1 MIPEARESTGNL
13 EPFARQELTDSA
25 GAKGAGAR
33 VVDILSS
40 MPADSAPDRAAGGLA
55 AGLRMASLGFGGAT
69 LLLGLVVIVGWYT
82 GSRALIQVLPQ
93 FVPMQYNTALG
104 FVLSGA
110 ALLLLIRERGRGAV
124 ALGALAALI
133 GALTLVEY
141 VAQVDLHID
150 ELLMKHDITT
160 ATSHPGR
167 MAPNTAMCFLLVGL
181 AAAWSPRRWPLRSR
195 SLLRVVLVS
204 LAFALSTVAL
214 SGYLTNLETAY
225 GWGNLTRMAIH
236 TAVGFM
242 MVSGGVLLWV
252 WSRDLREDS
261 SLPDWLPAPAGLG
274 ILTATICFWQ
284 ALSAESLR
292 IRSQYGELTSLSL
305 LATVMLIVGTLLA
318 MTAVAAAVLAQRS
331 ARRAREVARSNEA
344 LRAEVGMR
352 QVAQQELQTH
362 RDNLEIVVGE
372 RTQELERA
380 RSDAEAAN
388 RAKSTFLA
396 NMSHELRT
404 PLNAIIGYS
413 EMIAEDMQE
422 EGQQEHVPDLNKI
435 NAAGKH
441 LLALINDV
449 LDLSKIKAGRMDL
462 YLEHFEV
469 EQLLTDV
476 VATALP
482 LVEKKSNRL
491 VTNFEPNLAA
501 GRADVTKVRQ
511 TLFNLLS
518 NAAKFTENGTI
529 TLAARRESGETS
541 ERLIFSVTDTGIGI
555 PPEKLETIFEEFAQA
570 EDHTTRHYGGTGLGL
585 SISRRFAQMMGG
597 DISLESAVG
606 EGSTFTL
613 SLPASVEEFVDSET
627 ASEESAQPSVADHP
641 VLVIDDNAD
650 SRDVLRRTLEDDGHA
665 VATAPG
671 GEEGLAL
678 ARELSPSLILL
689 DVMMPGMDGWAV
701 LRQLKSDPALEAIPV
716 AMVTVVDDERMAF
729 SLGASDYLTKPVDRA
744 RLIEMADTLT
754 SGVQGHV
761 LVVEDDE
768 ASRQVVVR
776 ALTSAGWKVTE
787 AADGQAGLERV
798 AEHCPDLI
806 LLDLMMPVMH
816 GFEFME
822 RLRENEATLD
832 VPVVVLT
839 AKALNAKERE
849 FLAAHAQRVVQKGGG
864 GTSALLPLVRRA
876 VADYRERT
884 GRVV

>member
-1 MIPEARESTGNL
+1 V
-13 EPFARQELTDSA
+13 PFAIEAEGASA
-25 GAKGAGAR
+25 R
-33 VVDILSS
+33 MVDILPG
-40 MPADSAPDRAAGGLA
+40 MPVGSASDRAASGPA
-55 AGLRMASLGFGGAT
+55 AGLRTAGLTCGTGT
-69 LLLGLVVIVGWYT
+69 LLLGLVVIVGWYI
-82 GSRALIQVLPQ
+82 GSRTLIQVLPQ

-110 ALLLLIRERGRGAV
+110 ALLLLIRGRERGAI

-133 GALTLVEY
+133 GALTLAEY
-141 VAQVDLHID
+141 AAQVDLRID

-160 ATSHPGR
+160 ETSHPGR

-181 AAAWSPRRWPLRSR
+181 AVAWSPRRWSLRSR
-195 SLLRVVLVS
+195 SLLRVGLVS

-225 GWGNLTRMAIH
+225 GWGSLTRMAIH

-242 MVSGGVLLWV
+242 MVSSGMLCWV

-261 SLPDWLPAPAGLG
+261 WLPDWLPAPAGLG

-292 IRSQYGELTSLSL
+292 IQAQYDELTSLSQ

-318 MTAVAAAVLAQRS
+318 ITTVAAAVLAQRS
-331 ARRAREVARSNEA
+331 TRRAREVARSNAA
-344 LRAEVGMR
+344 LRDEVEMR
-352 QVAQQELQTH
+352 QVAQHELQTH

-372 RTQELERA
+372 RTRDLERA
-380 RSDAEAAN
+380 RGDAEAAN

-413 EMIAEDMQE
+413 EMLAEDMQDEGE
-422 EGQQEHVPDLNKI
+422 EEHVPDLNKI

-441 LLALINDV
+441 LLTLINDV
-449 LDLSKIKAGRMDL
+449 LDLSKIEAGRMDL

-469 EQLLTDV
+469 EPLLEDV
-476 VATALP
+476 VATATP
-482 LVEKKSNRL
+482 LVKKRSNQL

-501 GRADVTKVRQ
+501 GHADVTKMRQ
-511 TLFNLLS
+511 ALFNLLS

-529 TLAARRESGETS
+529 TLAARRDSGEGG
-541 ERLIFSVTDTGIGI
+541 ERLIFSVADTGIGI
-555 PPEKLETIFEEFAQA
+555 PPDKLETIFEEFSQA
-570 EDHTTRHYGGTGLGL
+570 EDHTTRNYGGTGLGL

-597 DISLESAVG
+597 DISLESVVG

-613 SLPASVEEFVDSET
+613 SLPASVEAVADSEA
-627 ASEESAQPSVADHP
+627 ASEETAQLSVADHP

-701 LRQLKSDPALEAIPV
+701 LRQLKSDPALETIPV

-729 SLGASDYLTKPVDRA
+729 SLGASEYLTKPVDRA
-744 RLIEMADTLT
+744 RLVKIADALT
-754 SGVQGHV
+754 SGAQGHA
-761 LVVEDDE
+761 LVVEDDD
-768 ASRQVVVR
+768 AARQVVAR
-776 ALTSAGWKVTE
+776 ALTSVGWKVTE
-787 AADGQAGLERV
+787 AADGQAGLDRV
-798 AEHCPDLI
+798 AEHRPDLI
-806 LLDLMMPVMH
+806 LLDLMMPAMH

-822 RLRENEATLD
+822 RLRDNEATRD

-839 AKALNAKERE
+839 AKELTTTERD
-849 FLAAHAQRVVQKGGG
+849 FLAAHAQRVVQKSGEGA
-864 GTSALLPLVRRA
+864 SALLPLVRRA
-876 VADYRERT
+876 VAEYRERT
-884 GRVV
+884 G

>member
-1 MIPEARESTGNL
+1 VTL
-13 EPFARQELTDSA
+13 
-25 GAKGAGAR
+25 
-33 VVDILSS
+33 
-40 MPADSAPDRAAGGLA
+40 DSAPDRASGGPA
-55 AGLRMASLGFGGAT
+55 AGLRAAGLALGSGT

-82 GSRALIQVLPQ
+82 GSRTLIQVLPQ

-110 ALLLLIRERGRGAV
+110 ALLLLIRERERGAT
-124 ALGALAALI
+124 ALGSLAALV

-141 VAQVDLHID
+141 AAQVDLRID

-160 ATSHPGR
+160 ETSHPGR
-167 MAPNTAMCFLLVGL
+167 MAPNTALCFMLMGL
-181 AAAWSPRRWPLRSR
+181 ATAWSPRRWSARSR

-242 MVSGGVLLWV
+242 MVSNGMLFWV

-261 SLPDWLPAPAGLG
+261 GLPDWLPAPVGLG

-284 ALSAESLR
+284 ALSAESVR
-292 IRSQYGELTSLSL
+292 IQAQYNELTSLSL

-318 MTAVAAAVLAQRS
+318 ATAFATAVLAQRS
-331 ARRAREVARSNEA
+331 ARRARQVARSNEA
-344 LRAEVGMR
+344 LRDEVEMR
-352 QVAQQELQTH
+352 QVAQHELQTH
-362 RDNLEIVVGE
+362 RDNLEIVVSQ
-372 RTQELERA
+372 RTEELERS
-380 RSDAEAAN
+380 RSEAETAN

-413 EMIAEDMQE
+413 EMLAEDLHD
-422 EGQQEHVPDLNKI
+422 EGQDEHVQDLNKI
-435 NAAGKH
+435 NSAGKH

-449 LDLSKIKAGRMDL
+449 LDLSKIEAGRMDL
-462 YLEHFEV
+462 YLEHYEV
-469 EQLLTDV
+469 EALLTDV
-476 VATALP
+476 VATARP
-482 LVEKKSNRL
+482 LVEKNSNRL
-491 VTNFEPNLAA
+491 VTDFQPNLAA
-501 GRADVTKVRQ
+501 ARADITKVRQ
-511 TLFNLLS
+511 ALFNLLS

-529 TLAARRESGETS
+529 TLTARRDSGEANDQ
-541 ERLIFSVTDTGIGI
+541 LIFSVADTGIGI
-555 PPEKLETIFEEFAQA
+555 PPEKCESIFEEFTQA
-570 EDHTTRHYGGTGLGL
+570 EDHTTRNYGGTGLGL

-597 DISLESAVG
+597 DITLESVVG

-613 SLPASVEEFVDSET
+613 SLPASVEVVADPEV
-627 ASEESAQPSVADHP
+627 ASDESVQPSVGDHP

-650 SRDVLRRTLEDDGHA
+650 SRDVIRRTLEDDGHV

-678 ARELSPSLILL
+678 ARKLSPSLILL

-701 LRQLKSDPALEAIPV
+701 LRQIKTDPALKAIPV

-729 SLGASDYLTKPVDRA
+729 SLGASEYLAKPIDRG
-744 RLIEMADTLT
+744 RLVEMADALT
-754 SGVQGHV
+754 SGAQGHA
-761 LVVEDDE
+761 LVVEDDD
-768 ASRQVVVR
+768 AARQVVVR

-787 AADGQAGLERV
+787 AENGQVGLERV
-798 AEHCPDLI
+798 AEHRPDLI

-822 RLRENEATLD
+822 RLRENEATCD

-839 AKALNAKERE
+839 AKELTTKERE
-849 FLAAHAQRVVQKGGG
+849 FLTAHAQRVVQKSGEGA
-864 GTSALLPLVRRA
+864 SALLPLVRRV
-876 VADYRERT
+876 VAKYRERSD
-884 GRVV
+884 

>member
-1 MIPEARESTGNL
+1 VAL
-13 EPFARQELTDSA
+13 
-25 GAKGAGAR
+25 
-33 VVDILSS
+33 
-40 MPADSAPDRAAGGLA
+40 DSAPARASGDTA
-55 AGLRMASLGFGGAT
+55 ASFRVASLALGSGT

-82 GSRALIQVLPQ
+82 GSRTLIQVLPQ

-110 ALLLLIRERGRGAV
+110 ALLLLIWERERGAI
-124 ALGALAALI
+124 ALGSLAALV

-141 VAQVDLHID
+141 AAQVDLRID
-150 ELLMKHDITT
+150 ELFMKHDITT
-160 ATSHPGR
+160 ETSHPGR
-167 MAPNTAMCFLLVGL
+167 MAPNTAMCFLLMGL
-181 AAAWSPRRWPLRSR
+181 ATAWSPRRWSAKSR

-204 LAFALSTVAL
+204 LAFGLSTVAL

-242 MVSGGVLLWV
+242 MVSNGMLFWV

-261 SLPDWLPAPAGLG
+261 GLPDWLPAPVGLG

-284 ALSAESLR
+284 ALSAESVR
-292 IRSQYGELTSLSL
+292 IQAQYNELTSLSL

-318 MTAVAAAVLAQRS
+318 ITAVAAAVMAQRS
-331 ARRAREVARSNEA
+331 ARRARQVARSNEA
-344 LRAEVGMR
+344 LRDEVKMR
-352 QVAQQELQTH
+352 EVAQHELQTH
-362 RDNLEIVVGE
+362 RDNLEIAVGE
-372 RTQELERA
+372 RTAQLERS
-380 RSDAEAAN
+380 RSEAETAN

-413 EMIAEDMQE
+413 EMLAEDLHDEGQE
-422 EGQQEHVPDLNKI
+422 EHVQDLNKI
-435 NAAGKH
+435 NGAGKH

-449 LDLSKIKAGRMDL
+449 LDLSKIEAGRMDL

-469 EQLLTDV
+469 EALLTDV
-476 VATALP
+476 VATASP
-482 LVEKKSNRL
+482 LVEKNSNRL
-491 VTNFEPNLAA
+491 VTDFQPNLAA
-501 GRADVTKVRQ
+501 AHADITKVRQ
-511 TLFNLLS
+511 ALFNLLS

-529 TLAARRESGETS
+529 TLAARRDSGETS
-541 ERLIFSVTDTGIGI
+541 EQLIFSVADTGIGI
-555 PPEKLETIFEEFAQA
+555 PPEKCEAIFEEFTQA
-570 EDHTTRHYGGTGLGL
+570 EDHTTRNYGGTGLGL

-597 DISLESAVG
+597 DITLESVVG

-613 SLPASVEEFVDSET
+613 SLPVSVEVVADSEV
-627 ASEESAQPSVADHP
+627 ASDESVQPSVGDHP

-650 SRDVLRRTLEDDGHA
+650 SRDVLRRTLEDDGHI
-665 VATAPG
+665 VVTAPG

-701 LRQLKSDPALEAIPV
+701 LRQIKTDPALEGIPV

-729 SLGASDYLTKPVDRA
+729 SLGASEYLAKPVDRG
-744 RLIEMADTLT
+744 RLVEMADALT
-754 SGVQGHV
+754 SGTQGHA
-761 LVVEDDE
+761 LVVEDDD
-768 ASRQVVVR
+768 AARQVVVR
-776 ALTSAGWKVTE
+776 ALTTAGWKVAE
-787 AADGQAGLERV
+787 AENGQAGLERV
-798 AEHCPDLI
+798 AEHRPDLI

-822 RLRENEATLD
+822 RLRENEATRD

-839 AKALNAKERE
+839 AKELTTSERE
-849 FLAAHAQRVVQKGGG
+849 FLTAHAQRVVQKSGEGA
-864 GTSALLPLVRRA
+864 SALLPLVRRA
-876 VADYRERT
+876 VAKYRERS
-884 GRVV
+884 G

>member
-1 MIPEARESTGNL
+1 
-13 EPFARQELTDSA
+13 
-25 GAKGAGAR
+25 
-33 VVDILSS
+33 
-40 MPADSAPDRAAGGLA
+40 
-55 AGLRMASLGFGGAT
+55 MASLAFASAA
-69 LLLGLVVIVGWYT
+69 LLLGLVVLVGWYT
-82 GSRALIQVLPQ
+82 GNRTLIQVLPQ

-110 ALLLLIRERGRGAV
+110 ALLLLILERERAAV
-124 ALGALAALI
+124 AVGALAALV

-141 VAQVDLHID
+141 VAQIDLRID
-150 ELLMKHDITT
+150 ELFMKHDITT
-160 ATSHPGR
+160 ETSHPGR

-181 AAAWSPRRWPLRSR
+181 AAAWSPRRWSPRGR

-204 LAFALSTVAL
+204 LAFGLSTVAL
-214 SGYLTNLETAY
+214 SGYVTHLETAY

-242 MVSGGVLLWV
+242 MVSSGMLLWV
-252 WSRDLREDS
+252 WSRDLQEGFW
-261 SLPDWLPAPAGLG
+261 LPDWLPAPAGLG

-292 IRSQYGELTSLSL
+292 IQSQYEDLTSLSL

-318 MTAVAAAVLAQRS
+318 MATAVAAVLAQRS
-331 ARRAREVARSNEA
+331 ARRARETARSNEA
-344 LRAEVGMR
+344 LRSEVGMR
-352 QVAQQELQTH
+352 QAAQHELQAH
-362 RDNLEIVVGE
+362 RDNLEIVVAE

-380 RSDAEAAN
+380 RKDAEAAN

-413 EMIAEDMQE
+413 EMLAEDME
-422 EGQQEHVPDLNKI
+422 DEGQGEHVPDLNKI
-435 NAAGKH
+435 NASGKH
-441 LLALINDV
+441 LLALINDI
-449 LDLSKIKAGRMDL
+449 LDLSKIEAGRMEL

-469 EQLLTDV
+469 DRLLEEV
-476 VATALP
+476 VATAMP
-482 LVEKKSNRL
+482 LAERKSNRL
-491 VTNFEPNLAA
+491 VTSFEPNLGAMY
-501 GRADVTKVRQ
+501 ADVTKVRQ

-529 TLAARRESGETS
+529 TLAARRVPGETV
-541 ERLIFSVTDTGIGI
+541 ERLAFEVIDTGIGI
-555 PPEKLETIFEEFAQA
+555 PPEKLETVFEEFSQA
-570 EDHTTRHYGGTGLGL
+570 EDHTTRDYGGTGLGL
-585 SISRRFAQMMGG
+585 PISQRFARMMGG
-597 DISLESAVG
+597 DISLASAVG
-606 EGSTFTL
+606 EGSTFTF
-613 SLPASVEEFVDSET
+613 SLPANVEAVADAGA
-627 ASEESAQPSVADHP
+627 ASEESAPLSAADHP

-650 SRDVLRRTLEDDGHA
+650 SRDVLRRTLEEDGHA

-701 LRQLKSDPALEAIPV
+701 LRQLKADPALQEIPV

-729 SLGASDYLTKPVDRA
+729 SLGASEYLTKPVDRN
-744 RLIEMADTLT
+744 RLVEVAGTLVGG
-754 SGVQGHV
+754 SQGHA

-776 ALTSAGWKVTE
+776 ALASAGWDVAE
-787 AADGQAGLERV
+787 AANGQEGLERV
-798 AEHCPDLI
+798 AERCPDLI

-822 RLRENEATLD
+822 QLHANEATRD
-832 VPVVVLT
+832 VSVVVLT
-839 AKALNAKERE
+839 AKELSTEERE
-849 FLAAHAQRVVQKGGG
+849 FLTAHAQRVVQKSGGG
-864 GTSALLPLVRRA
+864 AAALLPLVRRA
-876 VADYRERT
+876 VARYRERT
-884 GRVV
+884 G

>member
-1 MIPEARESTGNL
+1 
-13 EPFARQELTDSA
+13 
-25 GAKGAGAR
+25 
-33 VVDILSS
+33 
-40 MPADSAPDRAAGGLA
+40 
-55 AGLRMASLGFGGAT
+55 MASLGFGGAT

-93 FVPMQYNTALG
+93 FVPMQHNTALG

-110 ALLLLIRERGRGAV
+110 ALLLLIRERGPGAV

-141 VAQVDLHID
+141 VAQVDLRID

-214 SGYLTNLETAY
+214 SGYLTNLETGY
-225 GWGNLTRMAIH
+225 GWGNLMRMAIH

-292 IRSQYGELTSLSL
+292 IRAQYGELTSLSL

-318 MTAVAAAVLAQRS
+318 ITAVAAAVLAQRS
-331 ARRAREVARSNEA
+331 ARREREVARSNEA

-352 QVAQQELQTH
+352 QVAQQKLQTH

-449 LDLSKIKAGRMDL
+449 LDLSKIEAGRMDL

-469 EQLLTDV
+469 EQLLADV
-476 VATALP
+476 VATAMP

-491 VTNFEPNLAA
+491 VTNFESNLAA

-511 TLFNLLS
+511 ALFNLLS

-529 TLAARRESGETS
+529 TLAARRDSGETG
-541 ERLIFSVTDTGIGI
+541 ERLIFSVADTGIGI
-555 PPEKLETIFEEFAQA
+555 PPEKLATIFEEFAQA

-613 SLPASVEEFVDSET
+613 SLPTSVEEFVDSET
-627 ASEESAQPSVADHP
+627 AGEESAQPSVADHP

-689 DVMMPGMDGWAV
+689 DVMMPGMDG
-701 LRQLKSDPALEAIPV
+701 
-716 AMVTVVDDERMAF
+716 
-729 SLGASDYLTKPVDRA
+729 
-744 RLIEMADTLT
+744 
-754 SGVQGHV
+754 
-761 LVVEDDE
+761 
-768 ASRQVVVR
+768 
-776 ALTSAGWKVTE
+776 
-787 AADGQAGLERV
+787 
-798 AEHCPDLI
+798 
-806 LLDLMMPVMH
+806 
-816 GFEFME
+816 FEFME

-876 VADYRERT
+876 VAEYRERT

>member
-1 MIPEARESTGNL
+1 
-13 EPFARQELTDSA
+13 
-25 GAKGAGAR
+25 
-33 VVDILSS
+33 
-40 MPADSAPDRAAGGLA
+40 MPVESAPNHVAGDPAANVSSGPAAGVASGPGADVAGGPA
-55 AGLRMASLGFGGAT
+55 AGLHLASLALAGGT

-82 GSRALIQVLPQ
+82 GSRTLIQVLPQ

-104 FVLSGA
+104 FVFSGA

-124 ALGALAALI
+124 ALGGIAALI

-141 VAQVDLHID
+141 VAQINLHID

-160 ATSHPGR
+160 ETSHPGR
-167 MAPNTAMCFLLVGL
+167 MAPNTAMCFLLMGL
-181 AAAWSPRRWPLRSR
+181 AAAWSPRRWSAQSQ
-195 SLLRVVLVS
+195 SLMRVVLAS
-204 LAFALSTVAL
+204 LAFGLSTVAL

-242 MVSGGVLLWV
+242 MVSNGMLLWV
-252 WSRDLREDS
+252 WSRDLRENS
-261 SLPDWLPAPAGLG
+261 WLPGWLPAPVGLG

-292 IRSQYGELTSLSL
+292 IQAQYNELTSLSM
-305 LATVMLIVGTLLA
+305 LATLMLIVGTLLA
-318 MTAVAAAVLAQRS
+318 MTAVAAAVMAQRS

-344 LRAEVGMR
+344 LHDEVAMR
-352 QVAQQELQTH
+352 QVAQHELQTH
-362 RDNLEIVVGE
+362 RDNLEIVVSE

-380 RSDAEAAN
+380 RSDAETAN

-413 EMIAEDMQE
+413 EMIAEDMQD
-422 EGQQEHVPDLNKI
+422 EGDQEHVPDLNKI
-435 NAAGKH
+435 NSAGKH

-449 LDLSKIKAGRMDL
+449 LDLSKIEAGRMDL
-462 YLEHFEV
+462 YLEHYEV
-469 EQLLTDV
+469 EPLLTDV
-476 VATALP
+476 VETARP
-482 LVEKKSNRL
+482 QVEKNSNRL
-491 VTNFEPNLAA
+491 VTNFEPNLAS
-501 GRADVTKVRQ
+501 GHADVTKVRQ
-511 TLFNLLS
+511 ALFNLLS

-529 TLAARRESGETS
+529 TLAARRDSGETG
-541 ERLIFSVTDTGIGI
+541 ERLIFSVADTGIGI
-555 PPEKLETIFEEFAQA
+555 PPEKLEAVFEEFTQA
-570 EDHTTRHYGGTGLGL
+570 EDHTSRNFGGTGLGL
-585 SISRRFAQMMGG
+585 PISRRFAQMMGG
-597 DISLESAVG
+597 DISLESVVG

-613 SLPASVEEFVDSET
+613 SLPASVEAAADSGA
-627 ASEESAQPSVADHP
+627 ASEEREPVSVADHP

-650 SRDVLRRTLEDDGHA
+650 SRDVLRRTLEADGHA

-701 LRQLKSDPALEAIPV
+701 LRQLKSDPELGTIPV
-716 AMVTVVDDERMAF
+716 AMVTVVDNERMAF
-729 SLGASDYLTKPVDRA
+729 SLGASEYLTKPVDRA
-744 RLIEMADTLT
+744 RLVEMADALT
-754 SGVQGHV
+754 SGTQGHA
-761 LVVEDDE
+761 LVVEDDD
-768 ASRQVVVR
+768 AARQVIVR
-776 ALTSAGWKVTE
+776 ALTSAGWKVSE

-798 AEHCPDLI
+798 AEHRPDLI

-822 RLRENEATLD
+822 RLRENEATRD

-839 AKALNAKERE
+839 AKELSATERE
-849 FLAAHAQRVVQKGGG
+849 FLAAHAQRVVQKSGEGV
-864 GTSALLPLVRRA
+864 SALLPLVRRA
-876 VADYRERT
+876 VAEYRERT
-884 GRVV
+884 G

>member
-1 MIPEARESTGNL
+1 
-13 EPFARQELTDSA
+13 
-25 GAKGAGAR
+25 
-33 VVDILSS
+33 
-40 MPADSAPDRAAGGLA
+40 MPADSAPDRAAGGSA

-82 GSRALIQVLPQ
+82 GSRTLIQVLPQ

-141 VAQVDLHID
+141 VAQVDLRID

-160 ATSHPGR
+160 ETSHPGR

-181 AAAWSPRRWPLRSR
+181 AVAWSPRRWSLRSR

-242 MVSGGVLLWV
+242 MVSGGMLCWV

-261 SLPDWLPAPAGLG
+261 WLPDWLPAPAGLG

-292 IRSQYGELTSLSL
+292 IQAQYDELTSLSL

-344 LRAEVGMR
+344 LRDEVEMR

-372 RTQELERA
+372 RTRELERP
-380 RSDAEAAN
+380 R
-388 RAKSTFLA
+388 R
-396 NMSHELRT
+396 R
-404 PLNAIIGYS
+404 PQRRRGR
-413 EMIAEDMQE
+413 QPR
-422 EGQQEHVPDLNKI
+422 QEHIPRQHEPRAAHAAQRDHRLQRD
-435 NAAGKH
+435 ARRGHGGRGPAGARPGPEQDQRAGKH

-449 LDLSKIKAGRMDL
+449 LDLSKIEAGRMDL

-469 EQLLTDV
+469 EPLLEDV
-476 VATALP
+476 VATAMP

-501 GRADVTKVRQ
+501 GHADVTKVRQ
-511 TLFNLLS
+511 ALFNLLS

-529 TLAARRESGETS
+529 TLAARRDSGETG
-541 ERLIFSVTDTGIGI
+541 ERLIFSVADTGIGI
-555 PPEKLETIFEEFAQA
+555 PPEKLETIFEEFTQA
-570 EDHTTRHYGGTGLGL
+570 EDHTTRNYGGTGLGL

-597 DISLESAVG
+597 DISLESVVG

-613 SLPASVEEFVDSET
+613 SLPASVEAFADSEA
-627 ASEESAQPSVADHP
+627 ASEENAQPSVADHP

-650 SRDVLRRTLEDDGHA
+650 SRDVLRRTLEEDGHA
-665 VATAPG
+665 VATASG

-729 SLGASDYLTKPVDRA
+729 SLGASEYLTKPVDRA
-744 RLIEMADTLT
+744 RLVEMAGTLT
-754 SGVQGHV
+754 SGVQGHA
-761 LVVEDDE
+761 LVVEDDD

-839 AKALNAKERE
+839 AKALSVTERE

-864 GTSALLPLVRRA
+864 GASALLPLVRRA
-876 VADYRERT
+876 VAEYRERT
-884 GRVV
+884 G

>member
-1 MIPEARESTGNL
+1 L
-13 EPFARQELTDSA
+13 
-25 GAKGAGAR
+25 
-33 VVDILSS
+33 
-40 MPADSAPDRAAGGLA
+40 GG
-55 AGLRMASLGFGGAT
+55 GT

-82 GSRALIQVLPQ
+82 GSRTLIQVLPQ

-124 ALGALAALI
+124 ALGAFAALI
-133 GALTLVEY
+133 GAVTLVEY
-141 VAQVDLHID
+141 DAQVDLRID
-150 ELLMKHDITT
+150 EFLMKHDITT
-160 ATSHPGR
+160 ETSHPGR

-181 AAAWSPRRWPLRSR
+181 AVAWSPRRWSVRSR

-204 LAFALSTVAL
+204 LAFGLSTVAL

-242 MVSGGVLLWV
+242 MVSNGMLLWV
-252 WSRDLREDS
+252 WSHDLREDS
-261 SLPDWLPAPAGLG
+261 WLPDWLPAPAGLG

-284 ALSAESLR
+284 ALSAEGLR
-292 IRSQYGELTSLSL
+292 IRAQYGELTSLPR

-318 MTAVAAAVLAQRS
+318 ITAAAAAILAQRS
-331 ARRAREVARSNEA
+331 TRREREIARSNEA
-344 LRAEVGMR
+344 LRAEVEMR

-362 RDNLEIVVGE
+362 RDNLEIVVSE
-372 RTQELERA
+372 RTQQLERA
-380 RSDAEAAN
+380 RSDAETAN

-413 EMIAEDMQE
+413 EMLAEDMQD
-422 EGQQEHVPDLNKI
+422 EGNQEHVPDLNKI
-435 NAAGKH
+435 NSAGKH

-449 LDLSKIKAGRMDL
+449 LDLSKIEAGRMDL

-469 EQLLTDV
+469 EALLADV
-476 VATALP
+476 VATASP
-482 LVEKKSNRL
+482 LVEKNSNRL

-501 GRADVTKVRQ
+501 GHADITKVRQ
-511 TLFNLLS
+511 ALFNLIS
-518 NAAKFTENGTI
+518 NAAKFTKNGTI
-529 TLAARRESGETS
+529 TLAARRDSGEAG
-541 ERLIFSVTDTGIGI
+541 ERLIFSVADTGIGI
-555 PPEKLETIFEEFAQA
+555 PPDKLETVFEEFTQA
-570 EDHTTRHYGGTGLGL
+570 EDHTTRNYGGTGLGL
-585 SISRRFAQMMGG
+585 PISRRFAQMMGG
-597 DISLESAVG
+597 DISIESVVG
-606 EGSTFTL
+606 EGSIFTL
-613 SLPASVEEFVDSET
+613 SLPASVKAVADTEGEGERKGEGEEG
-627 ASEESAQPSVADHP
+627 AQPSVADHP

-650 SRDVLRRTLEDDGHA
+650 SRDVLRRTLEDDGHV

-678 ARELSPSLILL
+678 ARKLSPSLILL

-701 LRQLKSDPALEAIPV
+701 LRQLKSDPALETIPV

-729 SLGASDYLTKPVDRA
+729 SLGASDYLTKPVDRG
-744 RLIEMADTLT
+744 RLVEMASALT
-754 SGVQGHV
+754 SGVQGRA
-761 LVVEDDE
+761 LVVEDDD
-768 ASRQVVVR
+768 ASRKVAVR
-776 ALTSAGWKVTE
+776 ALTSAGWEVTE
-787 AADGQAGLERV
+787 AANGQEGLERV

-822 RLRENEATLD
+822 RLRANDATRD

-839 AKALNAKERE
+839 AKELTVNERE
-849 FLAAHAQRVVQKGGG
+849 FLAAHAQRVVQKSGKGA
-864 GTSALLPLVRRA
+864 SALLPVVRRE
-876 VADYRERT
+876 VAKHRERT
-884 GRVV
+884 G

>member
-1 MIPEARESTGNL
+1 
-13 EPFARQELTDSA
+13 
-25 GAKGAGAR
+25 
-33 VVDILSS
+33 
-40 MPADSAPDRAAGGLA
+40 
-55 AGLRMASLGFGGAT
+55 
-69 LLLGLVVIVGWYT
+69 
-82 GSRALIQVLPQ
+82 
-93 FVPMQYNTALG
+93 MQYNTALG
-104 FVLSGA
+104 FALSGA
-110 ALLLLIRERGRGAV
+110 ALLLLIRERRRGAV
-124 ALGALAALI
+124 ALGAFAALI

-141 VAQVDLHID
+141 VAQVDLRID

-160 ATSHPGR
+160 ETSHPGR

-181 AAAWSPRRWPLRSR
+181 AMGWSPRRWSLRSR

-242 MVSGGVLLWV
+242 MVSNGMLLWV

-261 SLPDWLPAPAGLG
+261 WLPDWLPAPAGLG

-292 IRSQYGELTSLSL
+292 IRAQYGELTSLSL

-331 ARRAREVARSNEA
+331 TRRAREVARSNEA
-344 LRAEVGMR
+344 LRDEVEMR

-413 EMIAEDMQE
+413 EMLAEDMQD
-422 EGQQEHVPDLNKI
+422 EGHEEHVPDLNKI
-435 NAAGKH
+435 NGAGKH

-449 LDLSKIKAGRMDL
+449 LDLSKIEAGRMDL
-462 YLEHFEV
+462 YLEHFDV
-469 EQLLTDV
+469 EALLTDV
-476 VATALP
+476 VATARP
-482 LVEKKSNRL
+482 LVEKNSNRL

-501 GRADVTKVRQ
+501 GHADVTKVRQ
-511 TLFNLLS
+511 ALFNLLS

-529 TLAARRESGETS
+529 TLAAWRDSGEAR
-541 ERLIFSVTDTGIGI
+541 ERLIFSVADTGIGI
-555 PPEKLETIFEEFAQA
+555 PPEKLETIFEEFTQA
-570 EDHTTRHYGGTGLGL
+570 EDHTTRDYGGTGLGL
-585 SISRRFAQMMGG
+585 AISRRFAQMMDG
-597 DISLESAVG
+597 DISLESVVG

-613 SLPASVEEFVDSET
+613 SLPASVEAAADSEA

-641 VLVIDDNAD
+641 VLVIDDNTD
-650 SRDVLRRTLEDDGHA
+650 SRDVLRRTLEADGHA

-729 SLGASDYLTKPVDRA
+729 SLGASEYLTKPVDRG
-744 RLIEMADTLT
+744 RLVEMAGALT
-754 SGVQGHV
+754 SGVQGHA
-761 LVVEDDE
+761 LVVEDDD
-768 ASRQVVVR
+768 ASRQVAVR

-822 RLRENEATLD
+822 RLRENEATRD

-839 AKALNAKERE
+839 AKELSTKERE
-849 FLAAHAQRVVQKGGG
+849 FLAAHAQRVVQKSGEGA
-864 GTSALLPLVRRA
+864 SALLPLVRRT
-876 VADYRERT
+876 VAEYRERT
-884 GRVV
+884 G

>member
-1 MIPEARESTGNL
+1 
-13 EPFARQELTDSA
+13 
-25 GAKGAGAR
+25 
-33 VVDILSS
+33 
-40 MPADSAPDRAAGGLA
+40 
-55 AGLRMASLGFGGAT
+55 
-69 LLLGLVVIVGWYT
+69 
-82 GSRALIQVLPQ
+82 
-93 FVPMQYNTALG
+93 
-104 FVLSGA
+104 
-110 ALLLLIRERGRGAV
+110 
-124 ALGALAALI
+124 
-133 GALTLVEY
+133 
-141 VAQVDLHID
+141 
-150 ELLMKHDITT
+150 
-160 ATSHPGR
+160 
-167 MAPNTAMCFLLVGL
+167 MCFLLVGL
-181 AAAWSPRRWPLRSR
+181 AVAWSPRRWSLRSR

-242 MVSGGVLLWV
+242 MVSGGMLLWV

-292 IRSQYGELTSLSL
+292 IRAQYGELTSLSL

-344 LRAEVGMR
+344 LRAEVEMR

-372 RTQELERA
+372 RTQELERARSDAETA

-413 EMIAEDMQE
+413 EMLAEDMQD
-422 EGQQEHVPDLNKI
+422 EGQQEHVSDLNKI

-441 LLALINDV
+441 LLTLINDV
-449 LDLSKIKAGRMDL
+449 LDLSKIEAGRMDL

-469 EQLLTDV
+469 EQLLEDV
-476 VATALP
+476 VATAMP

-511 TLFNLLS
+511 ALFNLLS

-529 TLAARRESGETS
+529 TLAARRDSGETG
-541 ERLIFSVTDTGIGI
+541 ERLIFSVSDTGIGI

-570 EDHTTRHYGGTGLGL
+570 EDHTTRNYGGTGLGL

-613 SLPASVEEFVDSET
+613 SLLASVEEVADSET

-650 SRDVLRRTLEDDGHA
+650 SRDVLRRTLEEDGHA

-729 SLGASDYLTKPVDRA
+729 SLGASEYLTKPVDRA
-744 RLIEMADTLT
+744 RLVEMAGAFT
-754 SGVQGHV
+754 SGVQSHA
-761 LVVEDDE
+761 LVVEDDD

-787 AADGQAGLERV
+787 AADGQAGLDRV

-822 RLRENEATLD
+822 RLRENEATRD

-839 AKALNAKERE
+839 AKELSVKERE

-864 GTSALLPLVRRA
+864 GVSALLPLVRRA
-876 VADYRERT
+876 VAEYRERT
-884 GRVV
+884 G